1 MKRFGLPILTAALL
15 LSASACKENIVD
27 LQNQSQ
33 YSDATYFKAAPQFNE
48 AVIATYSVLLDN
60 GFYSRD
66 YYFLFDLLGND
77 AERDAPLLGDLLQ
90 LHDYSFGTSQQQIT
104 SLWQSLYRITLRS
117 NLVID
122 KAAQWQTPL
131 AADAALKKQYVAE
144 AKFMKGYAE
153 MMLVTLWGRVP
164 LRPDYASANNYYA
177 PRAAV
182 TDAWKAAETD
192 LLAAIP
198 DLPVKYADADR
209 GRATQ
214 GAAIAQLGKLYL
226 YQAGLLKDQTK
237 YAAAAAQFEK
247 LTKAPFTYSLNSSY
261 DNQFSE
267 TNGASAETILDVP
280 HFWGGWGVG
289 NAYYMF
295 GGQEAWGGKA
305 SHTGRA
311 QEYGWNDWRNVFISD
326 AAVKA
331 FTYKTE
337 AGQPYVDP
345 RAKLTFYGDAASG
358 GDTDFCNTCTGK
370 PTVSG
375 ATYQQI
381 TLADGSTAFNYPYD
395 KSNGYR
401 FRKYEPYETVEQST
415 QPQSNVNSQVIR
427 YADVL
432 LMLAESYI
440 NSGKT
445 ADALPLVNTVRAR
458 VKAYP
463 YSSLGTQAQAMDKLM
478 LERRLELTGEQA
490 RYFDLLR
497 WGTIKQAINAEKQ
510 AQIGAQP
517 FQDRNLLLPIPQL
530 EKDTNPAIASDVQ
543 NNWN

>member
-1 MKRFGLPILTAALL
+1 MKRFALPLLTATML

-33 YSDATYFKAAPQFNE
+33 YSDATYFKNAPQFNE

-66 YYFLFDLLGND
+66 WYFLFDLLGND

-90 LHDYSFGTSQQQIT
+90 LHDYSFGTSHQQIT
-104 SLWQSLYRITLRS
+104 SLWQGLYRMILRS
-117 NLVID
+117 NLVLD
-122 KAAQWQTPL
+122 KAGQWNATL
-131 AADAALKKQYVAE
+131 ADDAAKKKQYVAE
-144 AKFMKGYAE
+144 ARFLKGYAE
-153 MMLVTLWGRVP
+153 MYLVTLWGRVP

-177 PRAAV
+177 ARASVA
-182 TDAWKAAETD
+182 DNWKAAEADIT
-192 LLAAIP
+192 AAIA

-214 GAAIAQLGKLYL
+214 GAAIALLGKALL
-226 YQAGLLKDQTK
+226 YQKK
-237 YAAAAAQFEK
+237 YAEATVQFEK
-247 LTKAPFTYSLNSSY
+247 LTKAPFTYKLVANY
-261 DNQFSE
+261 DAQFAE
-267 TNGASAETILDVP
+267 TNGGTTETIFDVP
-280 HFWGGWGVG
+280 HFWGGWGQG

-305 SHTGRA
+305 THTGRA
-311 QEYGWNDWRNVFISD
+311 QEYGWNDWRNVYISD

-331 FTYKTE
+331 FTYKDE
-337 AGQPYVDP
+337 AGKTYVDP

-358 GDTDFCNTCTGK
+358 GDTDFCNTCTGQ
-370 PTVSG
+370 PTVTG
-375 ATYQQI
+375 ATYKQI
-381 TLADGSTAFNYPYD
+381 KLPDGTTAFNYPYD

-401 FRKYEPYETVEQST
+401 FRKYEPYETAEQST

-432 LMLAESYI
+432 LMLAECYI
-440 NSGKT
+440 NTGKIT
-445 ADALPLVNTVRAR
+445 DALPLINTVRSR
-458 VKAYP
+458 VQAFP
-463 YSSLGTQAQAMDKLM
+463 YTALGTQAQAMDKLM
-478 LERRLELTGEQA
+478 LERRLELTGEQS

-497 WGTIKQAINAEKQ
+497 WGTIKTVINTEKQ

-517 FQDRNLLLPIPQL
+517 FQDKNLLLPIPQL
-530 EKDTNPAIASDVQ
+530 ERDTNPVLATDIQ
-543 NNWN
+543 GGWN